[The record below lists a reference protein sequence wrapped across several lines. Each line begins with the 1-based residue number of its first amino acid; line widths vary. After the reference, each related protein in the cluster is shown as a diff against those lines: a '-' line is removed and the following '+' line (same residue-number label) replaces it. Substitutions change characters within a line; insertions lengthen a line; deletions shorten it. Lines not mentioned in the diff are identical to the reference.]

1 MEYLAITGTIFINL
15 FSMKVELRD
24 PNKIMKLSRLGSFHQ
39 SKLSFLRSFLNE
51 FKEWEYKRDLFDLNE
66 NGFGEAVYSFKK
78 NKRVYSLVCFANEI
92 KDEERS
98 DRVIA
103 TKWDAAFTLHD
114 GVPTKKDIERLKNEV
129 PKQEVG
135 RLSYKEL
142 TLSRANRSVRVF
154 NHVVQSLSEGLQPSL
169 DLIDKVG
176 YLYRTTAV
184 YGSGKFGL
192 ADRFRLKNR
201 EEINGPFRLEMMLV
215 YLVRQFTVDQVNHIA
230 KFKNPKKAIKL
241 DLKICRKL
249 GIGNSTGLGMAPFI
263 VNHPTLLN
271 NWIFCRETALKKIRE
286 IKKVNLNNSDLFK
299 NCVKKSL
306 KNITS
311 WNTESEY
318 QLKKIKSLFRDL
330 EKFIDFI
337 DHKFNFEEDY
347 PFNKIYLWLEKHTC
361 EECIEYIVSIMM
373 EPFNEIVDPLVK
385 KMSSDED
392 KYFTIPTTRSI
403 KDLKKIIRI
412 KYSNILSINFRK
424 RENLKKFWFI
434 SKNKEEPRL
443 ANRFEENGADLE
455 QPLAIARD
463 IKELYIRLLRFKN
476 NLTVDKFLAEN
487 SDLRHV
493 VRRVFI
499 LEKFPYA
506 EIQDNTIG
514 ENVVPIDM
522 LRLKLSF
529 FGALKFDPR
538 SDKWLRICMF
548 QGAPLPNEL
557 KDYDEHWVYNFHS

>member
-1 MEYLAITGTIFINL
+1 VQ
-15 FSMKVELRD
+15 VELRN
-24 PNKIMKLSRLGSFHQ
+24 PNVIMKLSRLGSFHQ
-39 SKLSFLRSFLNE
+39 SKLSFLRSFLKE
-51 FKEWEYKRDLFDLNE
+51 FKDWEYKRDLFDLDE
-66 NGFGEAVYSFKK
+66 FGYGVAVYSFKK
-78 NKRVYSLVCFANEI
+78 NNRVYSLICFANELS
-92 KDEERS
+92 KNERS

-103 TKWDAAFTLHD
+103 TKWDAAFTLYD

-142 TLSRANRSVRVF
+142 TLSRANKSVRIF
-154 NHVVQSLSEGLQPSL
+154 DHVVESLSSGIQPDINLLS
-169 DLIDKVG
+169 KVG

-192 ADRFRLKNR
+192 ADRFRIKNR
-201 EEINGPFRLEMMLV
+201 EEIYGPFRLEMMLV
-215 YLVRQFTVDQVNHIA
+215 YFVRQFTFDQVNHVA
-230 KFKNPKKAIKL
+230 KNKNPKKAVNL
-241 DLKICRKL
+241 DPEICRNL

-271 NWIFCRETALKKIRE
+271 NWIYAREVALKKIRE
-286 IKKVNLNNSDLFK
+286 IKNVKTENSDLFK
-299 NCVKKSL
+299 NCLKKSI

-318 QLKKIKSLFRDL
+318 QKKKIKSLLRDL
-330 EKFIDFI
+330 NIFINFLEKNFDFL
-337 DHKFNFEEDY
+337 KEFAFNE
-347 PFNKIYLWLEKHTC
+347 IYLWLEKNSE
-361 EECIEYIVSIMM
+361 EECIEYVVSMMM
-373 EPFNEIVDPLVK
+373 EPYDDIVNPLINT
-385 KMSSDED
+385 MSSEEE
-392 KYFTIPTTRSI
+392 KYFNIPTDRTVFELRTI
-403 KDLKKIIRI
+403 LEN
-412 KYSNILSINFRK
+412 KYSKILKIDFSK
-424 RENLKKFWFI
+424 KENNQNFWFI

-443 ANRFEENGADLE
+443 ADRFMESGSELE

-463 IKELYIRLLRFKN
+463 IKKLYDALSVFKN
-476 NLTVDKFLAEN
+476 SSTIDKFLVKN

-493 VRRVFI
+493 VRRAFVI
-499 LEKFPYA
+499 EKFPYS

-514 ENVVPIDM
+514 QSIIPIDM

-548 QGAPLPNEL
+548 QGAPLPEQL
-557 KDYDEHWVYNFHS
+557 KNYDDHWVYNSLN